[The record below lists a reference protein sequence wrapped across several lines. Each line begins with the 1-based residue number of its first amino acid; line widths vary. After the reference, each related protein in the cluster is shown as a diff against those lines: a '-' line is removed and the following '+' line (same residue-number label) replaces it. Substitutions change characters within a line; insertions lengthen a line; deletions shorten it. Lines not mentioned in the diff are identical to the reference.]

1 MSIIMILFEHK
12 KISKI
17 IEGLEFNSLPNINLP
32 KTRAS
37 KIILFK
43 HYTTD
48 API

>member
-1 MSIIMILFEHK
+1 MKKLLHGKEHFLQK
-12 KISKI
+12 KAN
-17 IEGLEFNSLPNINLP
+17 LLRWYRLP
-32 KTRAS
+32 KTRAL